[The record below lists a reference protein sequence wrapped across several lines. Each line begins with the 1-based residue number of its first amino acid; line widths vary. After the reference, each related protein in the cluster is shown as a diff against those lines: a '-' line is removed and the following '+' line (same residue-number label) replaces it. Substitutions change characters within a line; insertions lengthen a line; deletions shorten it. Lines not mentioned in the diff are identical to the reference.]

1 MYHKILEV
9 IRELFINVIEGK
21 HLEQFLNWMAKEV
34 LDLEDKLL
42 LAPATLEKIA
52 AVMEGWG
59 IRKVM
64 DQLEYLFTASNL
76 PVAIWQTLSAPL
88 LAAVFAY
95 VIGLPLGIVL
105 VVGEKD
111 GIHPLPKALMSTL
124 NTVINFLRSIP
135 FLILMV
141 MVFPLSRLIL
151 GTAVGTAATIVPLT
165 VAAAPYVARLVEGS
179 LREMDRGVIE
189 AAQAMGCS
197 TWQIITKVMLPEC
210 KPSLITGATNAA
222 ITILGYGAMA
232 GAIGGGGLGSISL
245 LRGHQRSQIIV
256 LYVAVIILV
265 ILVQIIQ
272 SIGTAL
278 CIKSDKRIN
287 HTSKKR
293 RTKK

>member
-1 MYHKILEV
+1 M
-9 IRELFINVIEGK
+9 
-21 HLEQFLNWMAKEV
+21 
-34 LDLEDKLL
+34 
-42 LAPATLEKIA
+42 LEKIA
-52 AVMEGWG
+52 QVLEGWG
-59 IRKVM
+59 VSKAL
-64 DQLEYLFTASNL
+64 DQLEFLLDPATL
-76 PVAIWQTLSAPL
+76 PFAIWETLYAPL

-95 VIGLPLGIVL
+95 IIGLPLGVL
-105 VVGEKD
+105 LVTGEEG
-111 GIHPLPKALMSTL
+111 GIRPLPKAFMQIL

-151 GTAVGTAATIVPLT
+151 GTAVGTTATIVPLT

-210 KPSLITGATNAA
+210 KPSLITGATNAS

-232 GAIGGGGLGSISL
+232 GAIGGGGLGSMSL
-245 LRGHQRSQIIV
+245 MRGHGRNQVIV
-256 LYVAVIILV
+256 LYTAVIILV
-265 ILVQIIQ
+265 ILVQILQ

-278 CIKSDKRIN
+278 CTKADKRIN
-287 HTSKKR
+287 HTKTKR
-293 RTKK
+293 RNKQ